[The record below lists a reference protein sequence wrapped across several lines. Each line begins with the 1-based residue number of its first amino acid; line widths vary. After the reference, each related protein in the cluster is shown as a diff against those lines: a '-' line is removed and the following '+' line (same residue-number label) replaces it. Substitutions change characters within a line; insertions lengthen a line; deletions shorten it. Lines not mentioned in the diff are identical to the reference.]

1 MAEMH
6 NIGNLVTDYNPASP
20 APFDPNIEPAYAI
33 EAMTGVMPQLTF
45 GYVNVLGGIP
55 IPDVIV
61 QKIMEDIK
69 MHWVKAHKIKFRLKD
84 FSFRGT
90 ARQKLENKS
99 PVDIAGGSKKWTVKA
114 NNRKF
119 FEHKLTLKAV
129 KAGEYGE
136 IESTWKLS
144 GKNALKAIWSFLKN
158 KKIKIKS
165 YGTFYVN
172 LTYGPFGGNGSK
184 TFEHN
189 KTIKW

>member
-1 MAEMH
+1 MAR
-6 NIGNLVTDYNPASP
+6 NVGNLVTDYNPMSP
-20 APFDPNIEPAYAI
+20 PPFDPSIEPAYAI
-33 EAMTGVMPQLTF
+33 EAVTGEMPQLTF
-45 GYVNVLGGIP
+45 GYANILGGIP

-69 MHWVKAHKIKFRLKD
+69 MDWVKAHRIKFKLRD

-90 ARQKLENKS
+90 ARQKMTNKS
-99 PVDIAGGSKKWTVKA
+99 VVDIAGGSKKWTIKA
-114 NNRKF
+114 DSKKL
-119 FEHKLTLKAV
+119 FEHTLTLKAV

-136 IESTWKLS
+136 IESTWKIS

-158 KKIKIKS
+158 KKLKIKS

-172 LTYGPFGGNGSK
+172 LTYGPFGGSGSK
-184 TFEHN
+184 SFEHK